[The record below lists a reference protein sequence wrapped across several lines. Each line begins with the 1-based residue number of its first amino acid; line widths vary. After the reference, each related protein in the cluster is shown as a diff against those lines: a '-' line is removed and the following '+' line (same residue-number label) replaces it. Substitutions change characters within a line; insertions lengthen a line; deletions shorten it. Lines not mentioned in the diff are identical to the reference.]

1 MHIEPGSQSI
11 RLRDGRINKKT
22 LAILQCSTKTYAKL
36 ESKTD
41 CIISHKKCQS
51 SYHSIPSPSG
61 ELKTIHEQINP
72 HKNGLSLGFSF
83 LDFKRHLKTKPQP
96 TSSHTSWGFWGFSH
110 TEARCAP
117 SRGSSRGMEFC
128 AMKMRV
134 VSESPRNSSKD
145 TSSAPAELIF
155 FSKLVTS
162 FKRCWCWCLM
172 GRQESPGPHVHP

>member
-61 ELKTIHEQINP
+61 ELKTIHEHFIP
-72 HKNGLSLGFSF
+72 TKTGFRSDFRSLK
-83 LDFKRHLKTKPQP
+83 KRHLKNKTAADIQSYLLRFLGVQSYR
-96 TSSHTSWGFWGFSH
+96 TSTSH
-110 TEARCAP
+110 
-117 SRGSSRGMEFC
+117 
-128 AMKMRV
+128 
-134 VSESPRNSSKD
+134 
-145 TSSAPAELIF
+145 L
-155 FSKLVTS
+155 
-162 FKRCWCWCLM
+162 
-172 GRQESPGPHVHP
+172 PGGHPGEWNFVP